1 MKFKEIKSNFNQFG
15 YTLKKLDVGYIT
27 YRNDNMFGVIY
38 ANTIKDILNLIN
50 NLHMNKFRRLK

>member
-27 YRNDNMFGVIY
+27 YRNDDMFGVIY
-38 ANTIKDILNLIN
+38 ANKIKDILNLIN
-50 NLHMNKFRRLK
+50 YLHMNKFRRLK